1 MGNML
6 SDAMENAISDFVSG
20 LPTAGEVNDAATY
33 GQYAAG
39 LGQTVAGYKI
49 WSNYALAPANR
60 LPSVQSKLGWI
71 NSQTAKAAFREIGAS
86 TENFSISSN
95 AAIGRGLG
103 RALSPYLGPITWAEN
118 FYDLASYS
126 GPNRGSRFFGILADD
141 AAGYLVGSVATSA
154 AMQGMALLAA
164 AEIISGPVGWVAL
177 GLGVTASFAYSKY
190 AGTTVRDGVT
200 QLLDDLPA
208 PSIPTTDIRL
218 PPIAPTAGDF
228 INTITPGVAQ
238 PRIAPPQLDG
248 AAPTPPIVPDR
259 ILTPADTMATMF
271 GSASFGGAQS
281 GSRNGGGYYDGDP
294 DAEGAGSG
302 SGSSGSSGGG
312 ASTSGSQTGGRG
324 SHSSNGSTHS
334 GGSSGPH
341 QGVNGGSPIGNSSSG
356 GGTYI
361 NTGTITID
369 GMDARA
375 SFYSNGDGTVSV
387 SAIGDDGKHYS
398 GTIHDKG
405 EFANGW
411 GMTADS
417 DDEDENEGDGNPVL
431 LDVTGN
437 GLNVN
442 ALSNSSQFVNLNGDG
457 YQHRMAWAGNG
468 TGVLVF
474 DADGDGKISNS
485 KEFEFTQWDPTA
497 TGDLEALKDVFDT
510 NGNGKLDTGDA
521 QWSKFKVMVNGQ
533 LVSLDSLGIT
543 SIDLTP
549 KGSGQSFSDGSAIT
563 GTTTYTKSDGSTGA
577 VGDAVLASDS
587 NGYIVNS
594 TVVTNADQS
603 KTNTIQAYN
612 ADGSLAFQDLVT
624 TSADGNSVSTKFDD
638 DGNGIYDRSQTDVTT
653 VASGV
658 RTRVV
663 TNFNA
668 DGSVLNSTTT
678 VTSADHSTITTSIDQ
693 DGDGKADQIQTF
705 LTNADGSTT
714 TTTKAL
720 SASGAVL
727 SQVQVLSSADGL
739 TKTTKS
745 DINGDG
751 VYDEVVS
758 DATIVAGDGSRTRTV
773 TDSSSNG
780 TLLSSVTTATSAD
793 RHAKTVTSDLDG
805 NGTIDERDLTQT
817 SIAAN
822 GDVTTVVTITNGD
835 NSARSKVTTV
845 AAANGLSTTTSTDVT
860 GDGVADLIHSDVTT
874 VGSDGSRTETV
885 QDTSTSGVM
894 LSKSITVTSAD
905 GKSKNISADT
915 NGDGAADSQMVITVA
930 SDGTITETDSTL
942 APNGSLVGK
951 VLTMTSADGLSKTV
965 STDANGDGAYDAV
978 TTDVI
983 TAGTGGARV
992 ETVTAKSGNGTLI
1005 GQTVTTMSADS
1016 LTQTVQSDLN
1026 GDGTFDQTVTD
1037 VITLNAGARTETVTA
1052 KSGNGTLLSQTVTT
1066 VSADR
1071 KTTSVTSDVDGD
1083 GHTDIASAQIIA
1095 ADGSQTTNTIQASAD
1110 GALHRKTVVT
1120 VSADKL
1126 TTTTADDLNGDG
1138 TVDVTIVDQIAINAD
1153 GSRTETVTD
1162 KSNTGVLFD
1171 KATTITSGNGL
1182 TITVQKDINGDSVID
1197 AKTVKA
1203 TVLNNDGSKTSTTS
1217 DYAGTALADQ
1227 TKVTVSANG
1236 LTTKTDFDYDGNG
1249 TVDRTET
1256 ATKTLN
1262 ADGSTSLVD
1271 SVATASGTLL
1281 SKTSNTA
1288 TSDGKTVISQV
1299 DLDGDG
1305 KIDLKTT
1312 TVLDSTGLKTTT
1324 VETYKTGTTTL
1335 ASRAVI
1341 TTSANG
1347 LSVST
1352 TTDLDGDA
1360 VYEQMTNDVTTL
1372 NADGSKTETFGRSA
1386 SVGPIQQTS
1395 VTTSANGLS
1404 KTTVVSGDL
1413 YDVSARNEIYR
1424 LYRTIL
1430 GREPDYTS
1438 LPHFIS
1444 SAYNFG
1450 TDTVHIAS
1458 DLVSSTEFTQ
1468 RYGTLDNTQ
1477 FITLLYQNAF
1487 GKAPDSAGL
1496 TAWVNLLNSGTS
1508 RASAAEQFAD
1518 YVDGRTHLANS
1529 AAAWALNNPS
1539 LVLTTVRTTTDVT
1552 TLGADGSV
1560 TEVVTN
1566 TGVISNKTTTTTSGN
1581 GKTVTATYD
1590 IDGNG
1595 VVDQKSVTTKNADGS
1610 VTQTL
1615 SDLTSAGAVSH
1626 SKTVTTGAGGF
1637 NTLVSYDTDGN
1648 GAANKTISDLTTL
1661 NADGSKTTVE
1671 KTYTVNASGTLVLS
1685 AVTQTDTSADGLT
1698 VTTKWD
1704 QTGSG
1709 TFTKSRTDV
1718 TVLNVDGSHSE
1729 TVSYFT
1735 GTTLTSRYLTT
1746 TSANGLSIT
1755 SQSDPT
1761 GAGTYA
1767 QTSTDVTVINADG
1780 TRTRTVSSTKA
1791 DGSLISKFV
1800 TTTNTDGLIVSTN
1813 EQRTGLATQTVSDTV
1828 EILADGA
1835 KRETLTTTDASG
1847 KLIDKTSALTSA
1859 DKKTVTI
1866 DRDANGDGVID
1877 QHQQTATADSGVVT
1891 QTVTDYKS
1899 AGFKADNSTTITTA
1913 DGLQTTTSW
1922 DLDGDGTIDRR
1933 RVMVNT
1939 NNADGSKTTV
1949 ISDTDL
1955 KTNKF
1960 ASKTTIQQSSD
1971 GMART
1976 TSKDVDGDGTVDQV
1990 ETLTADTTGAAVSI
2004 LTNNAAAQKT
2014 NYLLAG
2020 EVYWKQAIA
2029 AKVETDSSADGR
2041 TKTVKYDYDG
2051 NGTFEVVMQSQ
2062 LQADGST
2069 VATVTETNASGAVVA
2084 KGTITTSTDG
2094 LITVL
2099 SKDTNND
2106 GVIDHTETSVIHND
2120 GSITLTKVDL
2130 NASSAVTQTVVDTV
2144 SAMGSLMLRVTS
2156 NGQGQKTSQVAIAG
2170 DGSSVTTNYNAAGGQ
2185 ITSVIN
2191 ANKAGIP
2198 TSAVYY
2204 DPLNANPWTRVEQ
2217 SFDANG
2223 KKTFERQFNDD
2234 GTRTEITFYVATGAQ
2249 QHIGYFNA
2257 AGQATGSTDFDVTNS
2272 QSWSRVDYSV
2282 DPTTG
2287 QQLSVTSYHDDG
2299 TKGSTLWDPR
2309 NTQPWS
2315 SIVQAFDAQGRMVSQ
2330 IQTNDDGTKTTI
2342 YFYTPTGAQQHIDFY
2357 NAAGQVTNTT
2367 DFDVTNSNDWSR
2379 VDKSFNG
2386 SGQLM
2391 SQSAQYD
2398 NGTKTNWFWD
2408 PANAQPWSQVIQAY
2422 DAAGRLYGQTVY
2434 NDDGTRVET
2443 SYDVTNAN
2451 NWSRLEQYYNAAGQ
2465 HVSQIAYYDDGTK
2478 GIWMWDPANAQSWSE
2493 IDQSFNT
2500 AGQMTNQNV
2509 YYDDG
2514 SKILYA
2520 YDVNNSQSW
2529 SSLAN
2534 AYNSAGQLVTE
2545 SVYSDTAGSYQVT
2558 THDVSN
2564 NQPWTTI
2571 VQHFVNNVINTATSY
2586 NDDGGYTNYQYDSSG
2601 KNTAWQRYAYQ
2612 GGGHQN
2618 PYIMVDQWP
2627 AQHYGHGPVL
2637 LDLNGD
2643 GHIDLRPLDT
2653 NALATGSSVT
2663 FDWNG
2668 DGARDGTAWVGSQ
2681 DGFLAI
2687 DLGEDGQAGPDG
2699 KIDQS
2704 KELAFSEW
2712 ATPDQVA
2719 ANGGSVS
2726 DLEGLRLAFDSNHD
2740 NVLDASDD
2748 RWSEFRVWRDANQNG
2763 AVDDGELQTM
2773 SEAGI
2778 KLINL
2783 LSTTDGSQSFSD
2795 GSAITGTSSYQTS
2808 DGTSHYLVGDATL
2821 AYQPAIPK
2829 QNAA

>member
-1 MGNML
+1 
-6 SDAMENAISDFVSG
+6 
-20 LPTAGEVNDAATY
+20 
-33 GQYAAG
+33 
-39 LGQTVAGYKI
+39 
-49 WSNYALAPANR
+49 
-60 LPSVQSKLGWI
+60 
-71 NSQTAKAAFREIGAS
+71 
-86 TENFSISSN
+86 
-95 AAIGRGLG
+95 
-103 RALSPYLGPITWAEN
+103 
-118 FYDLASYS
+118 
-126 GPNRGSRFFGILADD
+126 
-141 AAGYLVGSVATSA
+141 
-154 AMQGMALLAA
+154 
-164 AEIISGPVGWVAL
+164 
-177 GLGVTASFAYSKY
+177 
-190 AGTTVRDGVT
+190 
-200 QLLDDLPA
+200 
-208 PSIPTTDIRL
+208 
-218 PPIAPTAGDF
+218 
-228 INTITPGVAQ
+228 
-238 PRIAPPQLDG
+238 
-248 AAPTPPIVPDR
+248 
-259 ILTPADTMATMF
+259 
-271 GSASFGGAQS
+271 
-281 GSRNGGGYYDGDP
+281 
-294 DAEGAGSG
+294 
-302 SGSSGSSGGG
+302 
-312 ASTSGSQTGGRG
+312 
-324 SHSSNGSTHS
+324 
-334 GGSSGPH
+334 
-341 QGVNGGSPIGNSSSG
+341 
-356 GGTYI
+356 
-361 NTGTITID
+361 
-369 GMDARA
+369 
-375 SFYSNGDGTVSV
+375 
-387 SAIGDDGKHYS
+387 
-398 GTIHDKG
+398 
-405 EFANGW
+405 
-411 GMTADS
+411 
-417 DDEDENEGDGNPVL
+417 
-431 LDVTGN
+431 
-437 GLNVN
+437 
-442 ALSNSSQFVNLNGDG
+442 
-457 YQHRMAWAGNG
+457 MAWAGNG

-474 DADGDGKISNS
+474 DADGDGKISSS

-510 NGNGKLDTGDA
+510 NGNGKLDAGDA

-624 TSADGNSVSTKFDD
+624 TSAEGNSVLTQFDD
-638 DGNGIYDRSQTDVTT
+638 DGNGTYDRSQTDVTT

-658 RTRVV
+658 RTRAV

-678 VTSADHSTITTSIDQ
+678 VTSADHNTITTTIDQ
-693 DGDGKADQIQTF
+693 DGDGKADQSQIF
-705 LTNADGSTT
+705 ITNADGSTS
-714 TTTKAL
+714 TTKKVL
-720 SASGAVL
+720 SVSGAVL

-739 TKTTKS
+739 TKTTKT

-758 DATIVAGDGSRTRTV
+758 DATVVAGDGSRTRTV
-773 TDSSSNG
+773 ANNSSNG

-793 RHAKTVTSDLDG
+793 RHTKTVTSDLDG

-817 SIAAN
+817 TIAAN

-845 AAANGLSTTTSTDVT
+845 AAASGLSTTTSSDVT

-874 VGSDGSRTETV
+874 VAADGSRTEMI
-885 QDTSTSGVM
+885 QDTSASGVL
-894 LSKSITVTSAD
+894 LSRSATVTGAD
-905 GKSKNISADT
+905 GKSKYIAVDA
-915 NGDGAADSQMVITVA
+915 NGDGAVEKSTQIVVA
-930 SDGTITETDSTL
+930 SDGTITEVDSTTN
-942 APNGSLVGK
+942 PNGTGVSRV
-951 VLTMTSADGLSKTV
+951 VTMTSADGLSKTIYNDV
-965 STDANGDGAYDAV
+965 NADGYYESV
-978 TTDVI
+978 TTDAI
-983 TAGTGGARV
+983 IAATGGART
-992 ETVTAKSGNGTLI
+992 ETVTTKSGNGTLI
-1005 GQTVTTMSADS
+1005 GQTVTTTSADS
-1016 LTQTVQSDLN
+1016 LTQSVQSDLN

-1071 KTTSVTSDVDGD
+1071 KTTSVTKDVDGD
-1083 GHTDIASAQIIA
+1083 GHIDTASAQIIA
-1095 ADGSQTTNTIQASAD
+1095 ADGSQATTTIQASAD

-1126 TTTTADDLNGDG
+1126 RTTTADDLNGDG
-1138 TVDVTIVDQIAINAD
+1138 TVDVTTVDQTVINAD

-1162 KSNTGVLFD
+1162 KSNTGALLD
-1171 KATTITSGNGL
+1171 KVTTITSGNGL
-1182 TITVQKDINGDSVID
+1182 TITVQKDINGDGIVD
-1197 AKTVKA
+1197 TKTVKA
-1203 TVLNNDGSKTSTTS
+1203 TALNNDSSKTTTTS
-1217 DYAGTALADQ
+1217 DYAGTSLTDQ
-1227 TKVTVSANG
+1227 TKVMASANG
-1236 LTTKTDFDYDGNG
+1236 LVTTTSYDYDGNG

-1281 SKTSNTA
+1281 SKTSNSA
-1288 TSDGKTVISQV
+1288 TSDGKTVTSQV

-1305 KIDLKTT
+1305 KFDVKTT
-1312 TVLDSTGLKTTT
+1312 SVLDATGLTTKT
-1324 VETYKTGTTTL
+1324 VETYKTSTTTL
-1335 ASRAVI
+1335 SSRTV
-1341 TTSANG
+1341 TTTAANG
-1347 LSVST
+1347 LSVT
-1352 TTDLDGDA
+1352 TKSDMDGDGTF
-1360 VYEQMTNDVTTL
+1360 EQALSDVTTL
-1372 NADGSKTETFGRSA
+1372 NADGSRSEA
-1386 SVGPIQQTS
+1386 FSRSTNAAPVELTT
-1395 VTTSANGLS
+1395 VTTAASGLS
-1404 KTTVVSGDL
+1404 KTTVVSDDL
-1413 YDVSARNEIYR
+1413 TGATIRNELYR
-1424 LYRTIL
+1424 LYHAAF
-1430 GREPDYTS
+1430 GRDPDAAGFTTYTTKLKAGTTAIQIMAELIGS
-1438 LPHFIS
+1438 L
-1444 SAYNFG
+1444 
-1450 TDTVHIAS
+1450 
-1458 DLVSSTEFTQ
+1458 EFAQ
-1468 RYGTLDNTQ
+1468 KYGTLTDLQ
-1477 FITLLYQNAF
+1477 FATLMYQNAL
-1487 GKAPDSAGL
+1487 GRAPEAGAAEGWVSQIAAGATRAQLAQQCADSAEGQAH
-1496 TAWVNLLNSGTS
+1496 TAAG
-1508 RASAAEQFAD
+1508 AQ
-1518 YVDGRTHLANS
+1518 
-1529 AAAWALNNPS
+1529 AWAIANPS
-1539 LVLTTVRTTTDVT
+1539 IVLSAVRTTTDVT
-1552 TLGADGSV
+1552 TLGADGST

-1566 TGVISNKTTTTTSGN
+1566 SGVISNKTTTTTSGD
-1581 GKTVTATYD
+1581 GKTVTVTYD

-1610 VTQTL
+1610 VTQTS
-1615 SDLTSAGAVSH
+1615 SDLTSAGAVAH

-1637 NTLVSYDTDGN
+1637 NTLVSYHTDGN
-1648 GAANKTISDLTTL
+1648 GAANKTVSDLTTL

-1671 KTYTVNASGTLVLS
+1671 KTYTVNVTGSLVLS
-1685 AVTQTDTSADGLT
+1685 AVTQIDTSADGLT

-1718 TVLNVDGSHSE
+1718 TVLNADGSRTE

-1735 GTTLTSRYLTT
+1735 GATLTSRYLTT

-1767 QTSTDVTVINADG
+1767 QTSTDVTVINTDG
-1780 TRTRTVSSTKA
+1780 TRTRTVSTTKA

-1800 TTTNTDGLIVSTN
+1800 TTTNADGLVVSTN
-1813 EQRTGLATQTVSDTV
+1813 EQRTGLATQTISDTV
-1828 EILADGA
+1828 EILGDGA
-1835 KRETLTTTDASG
+1835 KRETVTTTDASG
-1847 KLIDKTSALTSA
+1847 KLIDKTITLTSA
-1859 DKKTVTI
+1859 DKKTVKI

-1877 QHQQTATADSGVVT
+1877 QHQQTVTADSGVVT

-1899 AGFKADNSTTITTA
+1899 AGVKADNSTTITTA
-1913 DGLQTTTSW
+1913 DGLQTNTDW
-1922 DLDGDGTIDRR
+1922 DLDSNGTVDRR
-1933 RVMVNT
+1933 RVTVNT

-1955 KTNKF
+1955 TSGKL
-1960 ASKTTIQQSSD
+1960 ASKTTTQQSAD
-1971 GMART
+1971 GMVRT

-1990 ETLTADTTGAAVSI
+1990 ETLTADTTGAAISI
-2004 LTNNAAAQKT
+2004 VTNNATAQKT
-2014 NYLLAG
+2014 NYLQAG
-2020 EVYWKQAIA
+2020 KVYWKQAIA

-2069 VATVTETNASGAVVA
+2069 VATVTETNSSGAVIA

-2144 SAMGSLMLRVTS
+2144 SAMGSLTLRVTS
-2156 NGQGQKTSQVAIAG
+2156 NGQGQKTSQVVIAA

-2185 ITSVIN
+2185 VLSVIN

-2198 TSAVYY
+2198 TSAVLY
-2204 DPLNANPWTRVEQ
+2204 DPLNANPWSRVEQ
-2217 SFDANG
+2217 SFDASG
-2223 KKTFERQFNDD
+2223 KKTLEKQFNDD
-2234 GTRTEITFYVATGAQ
+2234 GTRTEITFY
-2249 QHIGYFNA
+2249 
-2257 AGQATGSTDFDVTNS
+2257 
-2272 QSWSRVDYSV
+2272 
-2282 DPTTG
+2282 
-2287 QQLSVTSYHDDG
+2287 
-2299 TKGSTLWDPR
+2299 
-2309 NTQPWS
+2309 
-2315 SIVQAFDAQGRMVSQ
+2315 
-2330 IQTNDDGTKTTI
+2330 
-2342 YFYTPTGAQQHIDFY
+2342 TPTGAQQHVDFFNAGGVRTGSIDYDATNSQPWTRKDDAFNAAGQLLAETTYIDDGSHTVHSFDPSNSQPWANIDQEY
-2357 NAAGQVTNTT
+2357 NAAGKITLIWQNNDDGTHSVDTYDAGNAASWSRIIKYY
-2367 DFDVTNSNDWSR
+2367 DAAGRMFQENDYMDDGSSGVYSFDVSNTQSWWRYAQHFNSAGQADYTEQNNDDGSHTTITYDPTNAQSWNRLDQN
-2379 VDKSFNG
+2379 FNTN
-2386 SGQLM
+2386 GQLV
-2391 SQSAQYD
+2391 SQVAYYD
-2398 NGTKTNWFWD
+2398 NGTKGIWFWD
-2408 PANAQPWSQVIQAY
+2408 P
-2422 DAAGRLYGQTVY
+2422 T
-2434 NDDGTRVET
+2434 
-2443 SYDVTNAN
+2443 
-2451 NWSRLEQYYNAAGQ
+2451 
-2465 HVSQIAYYDDGTK
+2465 
-2478 GIWMWDPANAQSWSE
+2478 NAQSWSE

-2500 AGQMTNQNV
+2500 GGQMTNQNV
-2509 YYDDG
+2509 IYDDG

-2520 YDVNNSQSW
+2520 YDPSNTQSW
-2529 SSLAN
+2529 SQIAD
-2534 AYNSAGQLVTE
+2534 AYTSSGKLISDTN
-2545 SVYSDTAGSYQVT
+2545 YSDTNGKYTVT
-2558 THDVSN
+2558 TYDVNN
-2564 NQPWTTI
+2564 NQPWTSL
-2571 VQHFVNNVINTATSY
+2571 VQNFVNSVINSATSY

-2687 DLGEDGQAGPDG
+2687 DLGEDGQAGPEG

-2726 DLEGLRLAFDSNHD
+2726 DLDGLRLAFDSNHD

-2763 AVDDGELQTM
+2763 VVDDGELQTM